1 MYRVLI
7 EWTLQVFVYAF
18 DKVLSVFDKQ
28 TYPKLENACNDIG
41 KKFIS
46 VELVTDI

>member
-7 EWTLQVFVYAF
+7 KWTFQVFVYAF
-18 DKVLSVFDKQ
+18 DKVLSLFDKQ
-28 TYPKLENACNDIG
+28 TYKKLEGACNDIG
-41 KKFIS
+41 KTFIA